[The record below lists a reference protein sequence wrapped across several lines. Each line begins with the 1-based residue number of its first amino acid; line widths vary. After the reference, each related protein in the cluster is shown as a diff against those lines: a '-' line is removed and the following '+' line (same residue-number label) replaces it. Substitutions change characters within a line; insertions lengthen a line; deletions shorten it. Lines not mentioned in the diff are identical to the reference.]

1 MPPCDPPH
9 SACGDPGPIN
19 YVNSSSSSSRSSRLN
34 CFALNQNEQRT
45 GPNRDYQRQ
54 LPGRRFGPKAAQK
67 PSQLPSWKAKN
78 WKLKSN
84 LGRTPVSSHQS
95 WKRDGQTDVGQ
106 PTTYNLQTTTDSRQR
121 RHQHP
126 GAVKRKT
133 FYELIHK
140 KGQNTHTGT
149 PIQSHIEKGSFLRM
163 ATEATCWVPSS
174 IHSLPHFPV
183 HPSPFAINGTSVP
196 QPFLFFFCRVVC
208 QNNMLKHRC
217 EECCFFNLVVFY
229 FPKRFAKVEKG
240 CQKWGFPF
248 FVTLF
253 VFPFDFCC
261 LCLPSVCNFSF
272 SGCI

>member
-67 PSQLPSWKAKN
+67 PSRATELKGK
-78 WKLKSN
+78 KLKTKEQLGAHAGLQSPV
-84 LGRTPVSSHQS
+84 LKKGRT
-95 WKRDGQTDVGQ
+95 DGRG
-106 PTTYNLQTTTDSRQR
+106 TTYNLQPTNDNRQPTTTTSTPGRCEKKNVLWAHSQKGPKHTHRHTHTVAHRKRKFSEDGDRSNLLSPFIHPLSPPFPRSPFPF
-121 RHQHP
+121 RHQWY
-126 GAVKRKT
+126 KC
-133 FYELIHK
+133 
-140 KGQNTHTGT
+140 
-149 PIQSHIEKGSFLRM
+149 
-163 ATEATCWVPSS
+163 ATAFS
-174 IHSLPHFPV
+174 
-183 HPSPFAINGTSVP
+183 
-196 QPFLFFFCRVVC
+196 FFFCRVVC